1 MDNPIIMTVRGAIRP
16 EDLGATLVH
25 EHVLHTFDHPPTT
38 APDYDLEHVL
48 ENALPKLKAAKALGC
63 DALVECTTEYFG
75 RDVEKMHLLSEK
87 SGVHILTNT
96 GYYGAANDRYVPE
109 FAYEE
114 SADQLAARWT
124 QEWEQGIKGTG
135 IKPGFIKCAV
145 DNPGPLS
152 EIDAKLVRAAAKT
165 HLQTGLTMAIHTP
178 QDATLAW
185 AELDIL
191 TEEGVH
197 PSAWIWVHADTVED
211 FDAVVTVARAGAWIE
226 FDKINADNVDQPL
239 ALCQEMKAKGLLG
252 RLMLSHD
259 ESSYY
264 KDIAQPVEPHV
275 TIFRDLLPR
284 LREDGFTEGE
294 IEQIMVLNP
303 REAFTVRVRAAG
315 L

>member
-1 MDNPIIMTVRGAIRP
+1 MDNPIIMTVRGPIRP

-48 ENALPKLKAAKALGC
+48 ENALPKLKDAKALGC

-75 RDVEKMHLLSEK
+75 RDVEKMRLLSEK

-96 GYYGAANDRYVPE
+96 GYYGAANDRYVPD

-114 SADQLAARWT
+114 TAEQLAARWT

-135 IKPGFIKCAV
+135 IKPGFIKIGV

-165 HLQTGLTMAIHTP
+165 HLRTGLTMAIHTP

-191 TEEGVH
+191 AEEGVH
-197 PSAWIWVHADTVED
+197 PSAWLWVHADTVED
-211 FDAVVTVARAGAWIE
+211 FDAVVTAARAGAWIG
-226 FDKINADNVDQPL
+226 FDNIRTDNVEQRL
-239 ALCQEMKAKGLLG
+239 GLCWEMKAKGLLG

-264 KDIAQPVEPHV
+264 KDIEQPKEPHV
-275 TIFRDLLPR
+275 TIFRDLLPK
-284 LREDGFTEGE
+284 LKAAGFTEAE
-294 IEQIMVLNP
+294 IEQMMVVNP
-303 REAFTVRVRAAG
+303 REAFTVQVRAVG
-315 L
+315 